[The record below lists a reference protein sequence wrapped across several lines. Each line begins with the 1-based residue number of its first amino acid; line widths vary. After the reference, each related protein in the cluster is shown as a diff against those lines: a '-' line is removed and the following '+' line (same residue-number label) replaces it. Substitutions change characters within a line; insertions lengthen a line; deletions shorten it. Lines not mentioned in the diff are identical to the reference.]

1 MDPELTWIY
10 GDDRFDSTRVID
22 RILTRKWR
30 EGDILA
36 EGTIKPLFYWVVL
49 TFVIPFL
56 PVTASHSIQFR
67 LSIYSA
73 KPYAA

>member
-10 GDDRFDSTRVID
+10 VDERFDSTRVID

-36 EGTIKPLFYWVVL
+36 QGIIKPLFY
-49 TFVIPFL
+49 
-56 PVTASHSIQFR
+56 
-67 LSIYSA
+67 
-73 KPYAA
+73 